1 MRVGDRPIGFAP
13 VAEKEEIDRGTWLA
27 LIAMGIAVF
36 VIANDFSAI
45 NVVIPSIEE
54 DFDTTVDTTQWVVN
68 AYALTF
74 GVLIVTGGRLAD
86 LFGRRRAFFV
96 GSAIFAAMSLAGAVA
111 QSEAWLIAARVLMG
125 VGGAL
130 MWPAILGMTF
140 AALPES
146 KAGLAGGLVLGAAGL
161 GNAAGPL
168 IGGALDD
175 LWSWRGIFVLNL
187 PVTAF
192 AAAVT
197 ARYIHQP
204 RPEGADTTID
214 YRGVITVSV
223 GLVALLL
230 AFDQVLDWGGWGD
243 PRIIGL
249 LGLFA
254 VGIAAFVFVERS
266 AGRHALVPGDVM
278 RDRSFTYSC
287 AAILFMS
294 AVFFAMMLYLPQYM
308 LKVLDFSA
316 IRTGLG
322 MLPMMGVFAAVSF
335 VAGPLYD
342 RVGPKILAT
351 AGSGC
356 LAAGPALVAV
366 AASEQSYGALLPG
379 LIVTGLGV
387 GLFYPTATTAGVTSV
402 DESRRSLAGAI
413 IYMFQIA
420 GGSVGLGLTTTVF
433 IESGGGGAGA
443 SSFIDGI
450 ESAFALD
457 AGLAL
462 VGFAICLFLVGGRP
476 HSPFHRRAAGHS
488 PRGHGP

>member
-1 MRVGDRPIGFAP
+1 MAADE
-13 VAEKEEIDRGTWLA
+13 EKVDRGTWLA

-45 NVVIPSIEE
+45 NVVIPSIEK
-54 DFDTTVDTTQWVVN
+54 DFDATIDTTQWVVN

-86 LFGRRRAFFV
+86 LFGRKRAFYV
-96 GSAIFAAMSLAGAVA
+96 GAAIFAGMSLAGAVA
-111 QSEAWLIAARVLMG
+111 PSEAWLIAARVLMG
-125 VGGAL
+125 IGGAL

-140 AALPES
+140 GALPDS
-146 KAGLAGGLVLGAAGL
+146 KAGLAGGLVLGAAGV

-168 IGGALDD
+168 LGGVLDD
-175 LWSWRGIFVLNL
+175 IWSWRAIFLLNV

-192 AAAVT
+192 AVAVT
-197 ARYIHQP
+197 ARFIKEKP
-204 RPEGADTTID
+204 IESTDDTID
-214 YRGVITVSV
+214 YRGVVTVSV

-243 PRIIGL
+243 PRIVGL
-249 LGLFA
+249 LALS
-254 VGIAAFVFVERS
+254 VLGIATFAFVERA
-266 AGRHALVPGDVM
+266 AGRNALVPADVM
-278 RDRSFTYSC
+278 RNRDFTYSC

-294 AVFFAMMLYLPQYM
+294 AVFFAMMLYAPQYM
-308 LKVLDFSA
+308 LKVLDFTP
-316 IRTGLG
+316 IQTGLG

-342 RVGPKILAT
+342 RLGPKFLAV
-351 AGSGC
+351 AGSAC
-356 LAAGPALVAV
+356 IAAGPLIFALVASEESF
-366 AASEQSYGALLPG
+366 AALIPG
-379 LIVTGLGV
+379 LVITGLGV

-402 DESRRSLAGAI
+402 DESRASLAGAI
-413 IYMFQIA
+413 VYMFQIA

-433 IESGGGGAGA
+433 SEAGDAESGTDA
-443 SSFIDGI
+443 FIDGI
-450 ESAFALD
+450 EAAFKLD

-462 VGFAICLFLVGGRP
+462 IGFLICLFLVGGKPRL
-476 HSPFHRRAAGHS
+476 PFHRRHAGHT